1 LDDIAANYLRALQ
14 ETIRADRS
22 AFGLY
27 DSACAAGERLAGA
40 LPALA
45 EEGAESE
52 HVLIAPLV
60 SEVGGDGGTLAD
72 ATVRRGLATAVRD
85 VRDRHPELDDV
96 MRAGAAGGGLAWDI
110 LCDLYKVFFADI
122 VGEFL
127 RSVVAEHVK
136 LAVPVLAVADP
147 EGRIADWVAEKLVD
161 LVPNPCEEST
171 EAQELAEA
179 VIAQHEHEGQRS
191 RTVRQLLGGFVQ
203 LLPPPRTLTFETV
216 PHGSGGVLRNRQV
229 AQERPGDEDREDGD
243 PEPLTC
249 LMASL
254 NPPITGFEARHDGQ
268 ARHGRREDGGDD
280 GDEEGA
286 EPVGHERQCGRL
298 RRAARSVS

>member
-1 LDDIAANYLRALQ
+1 MDDIAANYLRALQ

-52 HVLIAPLV
+52 HVLIARLV

-110 LCDLYKVFFADI
+110 LCDLYQVFFADI

-179 VIAQHEHEGQRS
+179 VNTAESVFGATQDPSAVLPEVAKRLVPRAVGK
-191 RTVRQLLGGFVQ
+191 VLG
-203 LLPPPRTLTFETV
+203 LI
-216 PHGSGGVLRNRQV
+216 
-229 AQERPGDEDREDGD
+229 
-243 PEPLTC
+243 PEEFIC
-249 LMASL
+249 
-254 NPPITGFEARHDGQ
+254 
-268 ARHGRREDGGDD
+268 
-280 GDEEGA
+280 EEGA
-286 EPVGHERQCGRL
+286 V
-298 RRAARSVS
+298 A